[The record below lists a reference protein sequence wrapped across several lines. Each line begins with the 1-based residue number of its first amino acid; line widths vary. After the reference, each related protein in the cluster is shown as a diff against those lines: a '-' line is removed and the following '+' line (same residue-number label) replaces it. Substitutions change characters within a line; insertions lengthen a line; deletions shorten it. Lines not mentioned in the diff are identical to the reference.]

1 MRRRNRNPL
10 EIRRV
15 AYVLMALAALVGGL
29 SGAEESPIGM
39 IAVFVLVI
47 AATACYVRA
56 ADFLLDFDYRG
67 IRRQATLFTVVGLGT
82 ALAGCMVASQ
92 LVDGRSATLLRTVG
106 YAGIGGGIA
115 VGLSGLVALLW
126 SFAGTYAGEQI
137 EERSREEW

>member
-10 EIRRV
+10 EILRV
-15 AYVLMALAALVGGL
+15 AYVLMALAAVLGGL
-29 SGAEESPIGM
+29 SGAKESSVGM

-47 AATACYVRA
+47 AATGCYVRA
-56 ADFLLDFDYRG
+56 ADFLLDIDFRR
-67 IRRQATLFTVVGLGT
+67 IRRQATIFAIIGLGT
-82 ALAGCMVASQ
+82 ALVGCGIASQ
-92 LVDGRSATLLRTVG
+92 LVDGRSPKLVRAVG

-137 EERSREEW
+137 DKRSREEW